1 MVRLPALSALDR
13 KLARDLWKA
22 KGQALA
28 IAVIVA
34 CGVGI
39 LVMSLGVLDSLEA
52 SRDAFYERNRFAD
65 VFTTVK
71 RAPRSLE
78 ARMSEVPGVDFVET
92 RIVRDVTIDIEGM
105 IEPAAAR
112 LVSLP
117 KRIGPENAD
126 AHLNALTLTS
136 GRLPER
142 GREDEAVANDAF
154 ADANGLVPGDRL
166 AALINGV
173 RREVTIVGTGLSPEF
188 VYLVPPAGFL
198 PDERRY
204 GVLWMDRDALEAAF
218 DLDGAFNET
227 SLRLARGASGEGVI
241 DELDELLDPYGGL
254 GAYDRED
261 HPSYA
266 FLDGELQQ
274 LGAIAAI
281 IPPIFIIVAAYLLNS
296 VLARLIDVER
306 EQIGV
311 LKAFGYTNADVSLH
325 YMKFALAIAVI
336 GLVLGYALGAW
347 MQSLMTDLYMRFY
360 RLPELE
366 ARPSLAAFAAG
377 GVIAIGS
384 AALGALSGVSRAARL
399 APAAAINPEPPPVF
413 GKGPFARLDA
423 SGLFDGPTRMILRH
437 VLRWP
442 GRAAATVIGVAA
454 ATGLLIATFFSRDAM
469 ELMIN
474 LAFER
479 TATYDAAVS
488 FVEVQ
493 SMDALREI
501 ERLPGVISAEPGRSV
516 AVRLSYGLREEN
528 AGIEGLDAN
537 GDLRQIVGGD
547 LEDMSVPSDGLVLS
561 SQMASM
567 LGASLGDRITVETLE
582 GRRLVSEV
590 HVSAINEDYMGSPT
604 YMDRRA
610 VNRLMRE
617 GEMIQGVYLRL
628 DPAQEDAFYEAVKER
643 PVVGVVALQKLAL
656 EMFRATIAENQDT
669 MMIIYR
675 VLSGVI
681 AMGVVYN
688 AARIALSE
696 RARELASMRV
706 LGFGRAE
713 VSYILLGQSLILVL
727 FALPLGCA
735 LGYGLAWLIATTMTT
750 ELYRIPVVVSP
761 ASYGEAVLVVLLAA
775 FASAFIV
782 RHQIDRLDL
791 IAVLKTKD

>member
-1 MVRLPALSALDR
+1 MVRLPTVPALDR

-65 VFTTVK
+65 VFATVK

-78 ARMSEVPGVDFVET
+78 TRMGELPGVDFIET
-92 RIVRDVTIDIEGM
+92 RIVRDVTIDIEAM
-105 IEPAAAR
+105 VEPAAAR

-117 KRIGPENAD
+117 EHAD
-126 AHLNALTLTS
+126 AHLNAVTLTS
-136 GRLPER
+136 GRLPEP
-142 GREDEAVANDAF
+142 GREDEAMASDAF
-154 ADANGLVPGDRL
+154 AEANGLVPGDTL

-173 RREVTIVGTGLSPEF
+173 RRDVTIVGTGLSPEF
-188 VYLVPPAGFL
+188 IYLLPPAGFL

-204 GVLWMDRDALEAAF
+204 GVLWMDREALEAAF
-218 DLDGAFNET
+218 DLDGAFNEA
-227 SLRLARGASGEGVI
+227 SLRLARGARGSLGGESVI
-241 DELDELLDPYGGL
+241 DGLDALLDPYGGL

-281 IPPIFIIVAAYLLNS
+281 IPPIFIVVAAYLLNS

-325 YMKFALAIAVI
+325 YLKFALAIAVV
-336 GLVLGYALGAW
+336 GLLLGYALGIW
-347 MQSLMTDLYMRFY
+347 MQGLMTDLYMRFY

-366 ARPSLAAFAAG
+366 GRPSLAAFAAG

-384 AALGALSGVSRAARL
+384 AVVGALSGVRRAARL
-399 APAAAINPEPPPVF
+399 APAAAISPEPPPVF

-442 GRAAATVIGVAA
+442 GRAGATIIGVAA
-454 ATGLLIATFFSRDAM
+454 ATGLLIATFFSRDAT

-479 TATYDAAVS
+479 TATYDAAIG

-493 SMDALREI
+493 PLDALREI
-501 ERLPGVISAEPGRSV
+501 ERLPGVISAEAGRSV
-516 AVRLSYGLREEN
+516 AVRMRHGSREEN
-528 AGIEGLDAN
+528 AGIEGVD
-537 GDLRQIVGGD
+537 VGGD
-547 LEDMSVPSDGLVLS
+547 LRRIVDADLEDMAIPPDGVVLS

-567 LGASLGDRITVETLE
+567 LGASRGDRITIEALE
-582 GRRLVSEV
+582 GRRLVSDV
-590 HVSAINEDYMGSPT
+590 YVSAINEDYMGSPA

-617 GEMIQGVYLRL
+617 GEMIRSVYLRL
-628 DPAQEDAFYEAVKER
+628 DPAQEEAFYEAVKER
-643 PVVGVVALQKLAL
+643 PVVGVVSLQKLAL

-727 FALPLGCA
+727 LALPAGCI

-775 FASAFIV
+775 LASAFIV
-782 RHQIDRLDL
+782 RRQIDQLDL
-791 IAVLKTKD
+791 IAVLKTRD